1 MKFIKCSCAGV
12 CDSSRQV
19 HLATD
24 AFLATLNS
32 TPHSKAALKLL
43 KPRGA
48 HTHWHVYLTWVRTEA
63 AKPDSLEWLIT
74 FLNMSACVARL
85 CTVEAE
91 AGPEEPQPKP
101 FRAAILEWNTLEVV
115 CSSIL
120 QAIEVTSCIIIQ
132 HCSCIIIQYC
142 SCIQSLFCS
151 QLMLMYIGRRRPGLA
166 MIYMAAEALILLCMV
181 HWVLES

>member
-1 MKFIKCSCAGV
+1 MKVNKCSCAGV

-32 TPHSKAALKLL
+32 TPHSKAALELL
-43 KPRGA
+43 NPP
-48 HTHWHVYLTWVRTEA
+48 THWHVYMTRVQTEA
-63 AKPDSLEWLIT
+63 AKPDSLQWLIT

-101 FRAAILEWNTLEVV
+101 FRAAILQRNTLEVV
-115 CSSIL
+115 CDSIL
-120 QAIEVTSCIIIQ
+120 QAIEVTSCVIIQ
-132 HCSCIIIQYC
+132 HC

-151 QLMLMYIGRRRPGLA
+151 QLMLMCIGSRRPGLA
-166 MIYMAAEALILLCMV
+166 MAYIATQALTLLCT
-181 HWVLES
+181 LR